1 MFVQESYNYTFS
13 NHMTATGLSSAIF
26 TTDYYYVKEGL
37 KRFFAIQPMCK
48 GVFIEDEVWVL

>member
-48 GVFIEDEVWVL
+48 GVFIEDEV